1 MQALDGKLVRKY
13 YDDVHTHCM
22 VQDYIIDV
30 NQAIDTYSP
39 VYEKYISIN
48 SEGEKYASKK

>member
-13 YDDVHTHCM
+13 YDDVYTHCM

-30 NQAIDTYSP
+30 NQAIDTYAP
-39 VYEKYISIN
+39 VYEKYIFID